1 MGNINFQQIIDLLL
15 PTSQTLIFDIMLYII
30 FFLSLIALFLMPD
43 KNMVPTLL
51 IAAVLLFA
59 IVAKL
64 SLGAIYGPGD
74 PIFQRTDFGMLVI
87 NAGMLTF
94 PLIAVGLTRSRKGA
108 KSTPPAVLAAL
119 VGGVYFVLFWLI
131 HQRG

>member
-1 MGNINFQQIIDLLL
+1 MGNINFQQILDLLL
-15 PTSQTLIFDIMLYII
+15 PTSQTMIFDIMLYII

-64 SLGAIYGPGD
+64 SLGAIYGPGE

-94 PLIAVGLTRSRKGA
+94 PLIAVGLTRARKGA

-119 VGGVYFVLFWLI
+119 VAGVYFVLFWLI

>member
-1 MGNINFQQIIDLLL
+1 MGNINFQQIIDLLM
-15 PTSQTLIFDIMLYII
+15 PTSQTMLFDIMLYII
-30 FFLSLIALFLMPD
+30 FFLTLIALFLVPN

-51 IAAVLLFA
+51 IAASMLFA

-87 NAGMLTF
+87 NAGMFTF
-94 PLIAVGLTRSRKGA
+94 PLVAVGLTRTRKSA

-119 VGGVYFVLFWLI
+119 VAGAYFALFWLI